1 MLYTSSRYR
10 TSLWSDFPVEIWKRD
25 STQKSVFEPKKCGI
39 SSVLRPPPPHRHQI
53 CSYSLTR
60 YSLVTRTWNVP
71 RYPQRNTSVG
81 KIHIIVGREQPR
93 IQLTSR
99 YQESIQDSHSRVQV
113 WSPLVGLHPK
123 PADEYQHTMEF
134 QVWNRLL
141 FNSDFEW
148 I

>member
-1 MLYTSSRYR
+1 MLCTSSRYR

-39 SSVLRPPPPHRHQI
+39 FSVLRTPPPPW
-53 CSYSLTR
+53 SYSLSR

-81 KIHIIVGREQPR
+81 KIHIIVGREQSH

-99 YQESIQDSHSRVQV
+99 HQESIQDSHSRVQV
-113 WSPLVGLHPK
+113 WSLLVGLHPK